1 MTEAEAEWLLAECRR
16 KIDLLDFELRQ
27 LLNDRATIAH
37 DVVRAKRVLGLPVFQ
52 PQREEQV
59 LRRVRVANP
68 GPLSDDAIERI
79 FQIIIREVR
88 DHESTEL

>member
-27 LLNDRATIAH
+27 MINDRAKIAQ
-37 DVVRAKRVLGLPVFQ
+37 DVVRAKRVLGLPVYQ

-59 LRRVRVANP
+59 LRRVIAANP
-68 GPLSDDAIERI
+68 GPLSADAIERI

-88 DHESTEL
+88 DHEATEL

>member
-27 LLNDRATIAH
+27 MINDRAKIAH
-37 DVVRAKRVLGLPVFQ
+37 DVVRAKRVLGLPVYQ

-59 LRRVRVANP
+59 LRRVMAANP
-68 GPLSDDAIERI
+68 GPLSDEAVGRI
-79 FQIIIREVR
+79 FQTIVREVR
-88 DHESTEL
+88 DHEATEL